1 MFSLTSRPASGSSL
15 SAPRDPFSLMDAL
28 FSDWLSAR
36 PTSPLVSS
44 ARIEVTESNGS
55 YEVRAELPG
64 AKKEDIAVEIEGAR
78 VSLSAKTNSQTEK
91 REGDKVLYSE
101 RNSESYARA
110 FELPQAVDSA
120 AAVAQFE
127 NGVLT
132 LTLPKRDVPQTRRV
146 AIQ

>member
-1 MFSLTSRPASGSSL
+1 MFSLTSRPGAASVSN
-15 SAPRDPFSLMDAL
+15 ARDPFSLMDSL

-36 PTSPLVSS
+36 PTSSLVTS
-44 ARIEVTESNGS
+44 ARIEVTERNGS

-64 AKKEDIAVEIEGAR
+64 ATKDDIAVEIEGAR
-78 VSLSAKTNSQTEK
+78 VSVSAKTNTASEK
-91 REGDKVLYSE
+91 KEGDKVLYSE
-101 RNSESYARA
+101 RSSESYARS

-120 AAVAQFE
+120 ASVAKFE

-132 LTLPKRDVPQTRRV
+132 LTLPKKDVPQTRRI

>member
-1 MFSLTSRPASGSSL
+1 MFSITSRPASTSVAGS
-15 SAPRDPFSLMDAL
+15 RDPFSLMDSL

-36 PTSPLVSS
+36 PVSPLVAN
-44 ARIEVTESNGS
+44 ARIDVTERNDA

-64 AKKEDIAVEIEGAR
+64 ANKDDIAVEIEGSR
-78 VSLSAKTNSQTEK
+78 VSVSAKVDTKSERK
-91 REGDKVLYSE
+91 DGDKLIYSE
-101 RNSESYARA
+101 RTYESYSRA

-120 AAVAQFE
+120 AAVAKFE

>member
-1 MFSLTSRPASGSSL
+1 
-15 SAPRDPFSLMDAL
+15 MDSL

-36 PTSPLVSS
+36 PATPLVSS
-44 ARIEVTESNGS
+44 ARIEVTERDGS

-64 AKKEDIAVEIEGAR
+64 ASKDDIAVEIEGAH
-78 VSLSAKTNSQTEK
+78 VSVSAKTNSQSEK
-91 REGDKVLYSE
+91 KDGDKVIYSE
-101 RNSESYARA
+101 RTSESFARS

-120 AAVAQFE
+120 AAVAKFE

-132 LTLPKRDVPQTRRV
+132 LTLPKKDAPQTRRL